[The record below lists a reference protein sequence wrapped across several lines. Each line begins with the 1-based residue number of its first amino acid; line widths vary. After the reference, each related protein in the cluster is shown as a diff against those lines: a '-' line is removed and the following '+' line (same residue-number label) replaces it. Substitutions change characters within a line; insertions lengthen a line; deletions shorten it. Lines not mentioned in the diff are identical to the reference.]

1 MIGMS
6 WNEIVYILS
15 EGSHTIYL
23 NIILSLQVKG
33 QFARVY
39 RW

>member
-15 EGSHTIYL
+15 EGSPTIYL
-23 NIILSLQVKG
+23 NIILSLQEKG